1 MTVSPVTLVID
12 AFSHPFCAVQGTQH
26 WGLPGIAQA
35 FICIIHEIELHK
47 LGFKKYPVRGFL
59 QCLVIL

>member
-1 MTVSPVTLVID
+1 MSPVTLVID

-26 WGLPGIAQA
+26 WGLPGRAQA

-47 LGFKKYPVRGFL
+47 LGFKNILLGGFYG
-59 QCLVIL
+59 V